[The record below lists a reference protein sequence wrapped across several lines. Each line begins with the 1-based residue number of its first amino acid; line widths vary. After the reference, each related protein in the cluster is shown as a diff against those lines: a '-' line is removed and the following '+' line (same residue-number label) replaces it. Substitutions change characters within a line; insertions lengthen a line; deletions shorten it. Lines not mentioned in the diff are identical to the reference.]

1 MIREHVAVH
10 GTNAKEHKINPLWEV
25 STPLKEEEKVHFI
38 KLENDY
44 QDVKGDIEKQAT
56 IVQDFGDSQSAR
68 VPWLERTGFPGH
80 LSEGDEKADVDLVRI
95 IDAAES
101 VLRDAYALCSDTSP
115 ERKMTQQ
122 RANILNEFYAGAS
135 GRADGFRYYKN
146 PSTLVKY
153 FSTFK
158 QLLVYFFRVVYYE
171 DGHFTRTKPEQ
182 RLPGQVIRPTAEQ
195 KQALQEIVDA
205 LQNEDDAPLKHA
217 VRRFYLALICQT
229 VGSVPFRSAVLSFC
243 AMLSR
248 KVRGKGRGLW
258 EEPGNFNSNLSAIT
272 WTAQLII
279 FDYACFN
286 EQEDEDQIPAFLS
299 TICKEY
305 FQQLAET
312 PFGHIL
318 QWRLY
323 LFQVGKAAIARHQTR
338 WSLYGQTVEYRGLEV
353 QMSHVSQ
360 LIVSE
365 YQQAHSLL
373 YEELMFKAKNL
384 IPMQSWRLKDDLD
397 MEDFGGSWL
406 SHPGNAEFVEKA
418 DRALFQ
424 CIQESAELRAMFLIE
439 ADDGSMV
446 LSVKAMAIYEATAQ
460 EFLKRL
466 LVLKHIPPGPP
477 LREPELLSVTW
488 RNTARQRHLFLW
500 EKLVMI
506 YTQYHKG
513 QQQSGV
519 YKDNI
524 RFLPK
529 AIGDLLLDYIAYV
542 IPLRQMFLRQQT
554 PKALISPYVW
564 AKLDCSVWPDGTLSR
579 CLRKACARAKVPPFH
594 TSNWRQVS
602 ASICKEKFSV
612 KDRANFDLEDN
623 GVEDMEDEL
632 DLIAMAEQSNHT
644 YRTFNQAYAGSSTL
658 TMNAL
663 LHRNYRASETWRT
676 FFRFDYVL
684 QGKRPR
690 GVSETLSLRMLDASK
705 RSQVRRRGAYSGAD
719 LEAVA
724 CRLYNTPQ
732 MKLRVPGQR
741 DGLLAMMGPHQAEQ
755 VLLVMG
761 TGSGKSL
768 VFMVGASVA
777 DARTTILVLP
787 MVALRGDMMDRCRR
801 VGMQPLIWSIER
813 RDSASLVIMSAEAV
827 CTESFLE
834 YAHLLVSRQ
843 QLDRIVID
851 ECHLTITASDYRKC
865 MSQIGWYVRQ
875 VKTQTVWLTAT
886 LPPTMQD
893 DFIEHNKL
901 VRPRIIRESTNRP
914 NIKYMISRHTGATT
928 LVEVAAKLVQT
939 YWPRK
944 QIFNHA
950 RDKIIIYCQSRDD
963 VGKLEDILGC
973 PTYTSKSGSEEEKA
987 EILSEWLSRPEQ
999 PVIVATSA
1007 LGIGFDYPFV
1017 RWVVHVDAPQKMSD
1031 FSQESGRA
1039 GRDGSKASSIILLR
1053 STWAAQTSGCL
1064 SPDQE
1069 AMDVYLMQEHCSR
1082 GVLSQF
1088 LDAEADWRWCMQG
1101 EEACQVCGI
1110 GHTEARPPDV
1120 QYRLRKVEQT
1130 EFTGPGEVLRQDQVR
1145 DEVVEGGESLITAE
1159 ASADDDLSGSRR
1171 RRRR

>member
-1 MIREHVAVH
+1 MLQTYFVGKGRIDYFVVVDNIMEKNLITLDSA
-10 GTNAKEHKINPLWEV
+10 I
-25 STPLKEEEKVHFI
+25 PLKEEEKDLFI

-44 QDVKGDIEKQAT
+44 QDVKGDTEKQAT
-56 IVQDFGDSQSAR
+56 IVQDFGDSRSAR
-68 VPWLERTGFPGH
+68 VLWLERTGFPSH

-95 IDAAES
+95 IHAAES

-115 ERKMTQQ
+115 DRKMTQQ

-171 DGHFTRTKPEQ
+171 DGHFTRTNPEQ
-182 RLPGQVIRPTAEQ
+182 RLPGQVIRLTAEQ
-195 KQALQEIVDA
+195 KRALQEIVDA
-205 LQNEDDAPLKHA
+205 LKNEDDALLKHA

-248 KVRGKGRGLW
+248 KVRSKGCGLW
-258 EEPGNFNSNLSAIT
+258 EELGNFNSNLSALT

-299 TICKEY
+299 TILAAVSVLSWESGHCKA
-305 FQQLAET
+305 L
-312 PFGHIL
+312 G
-318 QWRLY
+318 
-323 LFQVGKAAIARHQTR
+323 
-338 WSLYGQTVEYRGLEV
+338 TVVLGRTDCG
-353 QMSHVSQ
+353 
-360 LIVSE
+360 
-365 YQQAHSLL
+365 QAHTLL

-424 CIQESAELRAMFLIE
+424 CIQESAELRAMFLTE

-506 YTQYHKG
+506 YTHYHKG

-564 AKLDCSVWPDGTLSR
+564 AKLDGSVWPDGTLSR
-579 CLRKACARAKVPPFH
+579 CLRKACARAKVPQFH
-594 TSNWRQVS
+594 TSNWRQIS
-602 ASICKEKFSV
+602 ASICKEKFSA

-724 CRLYNTPQ
+724 CRLYNTLQ

-741 DGLLAMMGPHQAEQ
+741 DGLLAMMGPHPAEQ

-768 VFMVGASVA
+768 LFMVGASVA

-787 MVALRGDMMDRCRR
+787 MVALRGDMLDRCRR
-801 VGMQPLIWSIER
+801 VGIQPLIWSIER

-834 YAHLLVSRQ
+834 YAHLLVNRQ

-851 ECHLTITASDYRKC
+851 ECHLTITANDYRKC
-865 MSQIGWYVRQ
+865 MSQLGWYVRQ

-944 QIFNHA
+944 QIFNLA
-950 RDKIIIYCQSRDD
+950 RDKIIIYCLTKR
-963 VGKLEDILGC
+963 
-973 PTYTSKSGSEEEKA
+973 
-987 EILSEWLSRPEQ
+987 
-999 PVIVATSA
+999 
-1007 LGIGFDYPFV
+1007 
-1017 RWVVHVDAPQKMSD
+1017 
-1031 FSQESGRA
+1031 
-1039 GRDGSKASSIILLR
+1039 LLVF
-1053 STWAAQTSGCL
+1053 W
-1064 SPDQE
+1064 P
-1069 AMDVYLMQEHCSR
+1069 
-1082 GVLSQF
+1082 
-1088 LDAEADWRWCMQG
+1088 
-1101 EEACQVCGI
+1101 
-1110 GHTEARPPDV
+1110 
-1120 QYRLRKVEQT
+1120 
-1130 EFTGPGEVLRQDQVR
+1130 
-1145 DEVVEGGESLITAE
+1145 
-1159 ASADDDLSGSRR
+1159 
-1171 RRRR
+1171 